1 MGAVK
6 RLLAFILAASACLGT
21 AALAADGAPAVSAPH
36 AVLMEEAT
44 GCVVFEKDADARVPP
59 ASVTKVMTILLIVE
73 ALERDEL
80 SLDDTVTA
88 SANAESMGG
97 SQIYLEAG
105 EAMSVRDML
114 KSIVVASANDAAVAI
129 AEHICGTEADFVER
143 MNARAAELGLQ
154 NTNFTNCTG
163 LFEDSSHYTSA
174 RDVAVMAR
182 EVMSHEMV
190 KDYTTIWMD
199 SVRNG
204 EFGLSNTNK
213 LVHSYSGCTGL
224 KTGYTSAAGHCLA
237 ATAERGGTE
246 FIAVVM
252 GCESSDSRFADA
264 AALLDYGFSAYE
276 LVRLLPDKAIPPVRV
291 LVGEKGSV
299 QPVPGGEQYM
309 LLHKTEAGNLSYEI
323 ELPEE
328 VTAPVAEGQELG
340 RVRVL
345 LDGAEA
351 AQLSL
356 VSPEAVSR
364 KGPVSIFLDLLDQL
378 FG

>member
-1 MGAVK
+1 M
-6 RLLAFILAASACLGT
+6 
-21 AALAADGAPAVSAPH
+21 
-36 AVLMEEAT
+36 
-44 GCVVFEKDADARVPP
+44 
-59 ASVTKVMTILLIVE
+59 
-73 ALERDEL
+73 
-80 SLDDTVTA
+80 
-88 SANAESMGG
+88 
-97 SQIYLEAG
+97 
-105 EAMSVRDML
+105 
-114 KSIVVASANDAAVAI
+114 
-129 AEHICGTEADFVER
+129 
-143 MNARAAELGLQ
+143 
-154 NTNFTNCTG
+154 
-163 LFEDSSHYTSA
+163 
-174 RDVAVMAR
+174 
-182 EVMSHEMV
+182 

-328 VTAPVAEGQELG
+328 VTAPAGARPGASAAGRGRGRAAVPRLSGGCAAERPCEHIFGPLGSTVWLISPIFELYS
-340 RVRVL
+340 
-345 LDGAEA
+345 A
-351 AQLSL
+351 ARAHICPTSTLIYINS
-356 VSPEAVSR
+356 
-364 KGPVSIFLDLLDQL
+364 G
-378 FG
+378 